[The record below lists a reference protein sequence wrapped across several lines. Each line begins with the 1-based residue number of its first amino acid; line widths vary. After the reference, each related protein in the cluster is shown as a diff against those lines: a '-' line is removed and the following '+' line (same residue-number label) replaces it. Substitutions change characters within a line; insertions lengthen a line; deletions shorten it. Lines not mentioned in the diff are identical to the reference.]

1 LSHAELFFVRSSI
14 SKFHFSGGETMA
26 RTMSCK
32 DVGPECDFVARGA
45 TDEEVMGQVAEH
57 ARTAHGMEEV
67 PPELAEKA
75 MAAIKDEE

>member
-1 LSHAELFFVRSSI
+1 
-14 SKFHFSGGETMA
+14 MA

-32 DVGPECDFVARGA
+32 DVGPECDFVARGE

-67 PPELAEKA
+67 PPELAAKA
-75 MAAIKDEE
+75 QAAIKDEE